1 MAEFL
6 MPILGADMTE
16 GTIIAW
22 RKRPGDRIERGEII
36 AEIETDKANVEV
48 ECFTPGTLDRV
59 LVEEGRKVPVGT
71 PIALI
76 EAEGEEAVPAP
87 AVPKPEVAPPAP
99 PAPPGPRAVPA
110 SGARLRASPAA
121 RQLAAELAVDL
132 AAVAGT
138 GPEGRITRSDVEMA
152 AQAQKAAPPVPAASE
167 ADARRIRMRQAIAAA
182 MSRSAREIPHFHLS
196 RDIDMKVPL
205 EWLRIQN
212 ESRSVA
218 ARIIYAVPLIKAVAL
233 ALREV
238 PDLNGIW
245 RDGRVEHLPEVNV
258 GMAITLR
265 GGGLVA
271 PALMN
276 ADQKTLDVLMA
287 EFRDLVQRARAGSLR
302 SSELAGGTIT
312 ITNLGELGA
321 DSVFGIIYPPQ
332 VALVGFGRISERPW
346 AVDGAVGVRPVLTAS
361 LSADHRV
368 VDGHLGSAYLAALD
382 RLLQEPNAL

>member
-1 MAEFL
+1 
-6 MPILGADMTE
+6 
-16 GTIIAW
+16 
-22 RKRPGDRIERGEII
+22 
-36 AEIETDKANVEV
+36 V
-48 ECFTPGTLDRV
+48 
-59 LVEEGRKVPVGT
+59 
-71 PIALI
+71 
-76 EAEGEEAVPAP
+76 
-87 AVPKPEVAPPAP
+87 
-99 PAPPGPRAVPA
+99 
-110 SGARLRASPAA
+110 SPAA
-121 RQLAAELAVDL
+121 RRLADELGVDIGAVT
-132 AAVAGT
+132 GT